1 MIITAMSA
9 MKSEAKF
16 AGFVKVTPPVRLRV
30 VVAVEGECTSGSK
43 TSMSPGGHGG
53 EVPVVIEA
61 TCPV

>member
-1 MIITAMSA
+1 MTITAMSA

-30 VVAVEGECTSGSK
+30 VVAGGCTSGSK
-43 TSMSPGGHGG
+43 TSISLGGHAG